1 MMVFISRG
9 NRVRFGI
16 TLTIFL
22 LVIMVLGAGVKKA
35 TVGTGTVMGTCSL
48 PDSSNWSGIT
58 VIIAGRNE
66 STTTDGAGDYVLN
79 SVPAGALR
87 IQAGKIFYANAVQDT
102 FLAANETLHVNLALS
117 SFIADT
123 FAGQATPAFT
133 SGTTNVGNLGV
144 PNRFIVPGDSGFTW
158 SGQQQLKEGSLMI
171 GAGTGQVS
179 DAARFI
185 FGLAQDNL
193 DQDFQSRSDVVVLTS
208 GMDSTVHFTAFDDS
222 RANVPPGNPSQPMN
236 ILVTQTTSS
245 FGAAGDDAYLLIGLK
260 IKNTGYLPV
269 NNLLVGW
276 FVDWNVGGSGT
287 TNRGGVVF
295 ANQQIAGLN
304 NGFPFPVEIAYQR
317 RSTTTGPFM
326 GIVPLSQ
333 AQFRA
338 SRIASIQNEIVPS
351 SPNGGLT
358 EANKYI
364 YMRDRRGT
372 NKYSDRGVEE
382 DLCTIAS
389 VGGTQTDNYSSS
401 YIALAP
407 GGTIQV
413 GFAFVGGSDSL
424 NLIQNALNAQKK
436 WIRQGNAMDVIPT
449 TWQVNARWNMI
460 SIPVFVQD
468 SSKLG
473 LFPSASSSAFSYIPN
488 HGYAIRDT
496 LGTGIGYWLK
506 FPSQQVVNLS
516 GVIRRIDTINVA
528 QGWNMIGALSFPI
541 AITAITTVPPGLVQ
555 SGYFGFNGSYQTTD
569 TLQPMQ
575 GYWVKASQ
583 TGQIILNAPHPTIS
597 PKPSH

>member
-9 NRVRFGI
+9 YRCRFGV
-16 TLTIFL
+16 TLIIFL

-35 TVGTGTVMGTCSL
+35 TVGTGTVVGTCSL
-48 PDSSNWSGIT
+48 PDSSDWSGIT
-58 VIIAGRNE
+58 VIIAGQNK
-66 STTTDGAGDYVLN
+66 STMTDGAGN
-79 SVPAGALR
+79 FIFNTVPVGVFR

-117 SFIADT
+117 SVIADT
-123 FAGQATPAFT
+123 FAGMATPAFT

-144 PNRFIVPGDSGFTW
+144 PNRFIEPGDSGFTW

-171 GAGTGQVS
+171 GTGTGQVS

-185 FGLAQDNL
+185 LGLAQDNL

-208 GMDSTVHFTAFDDS
+208 GMDSTIHLTAFDDS
-222 RANVPPGNPSQPMN
+222 RANLPPGNPSQPMN
-236 ILVTQTTSS
+236 ILVRQTTSS
-245 FGAAGDDAYLLIGLK
+245 FGAAGDDGYLLVGLS
-260 IKNTGYLPV
+260 IQNTGYLPL

-276 FVDWNVGGSGT
+276 FVDWNVGGSAT

-295 ANQQIAGLN
+295 ADQQIVGIN
-304 NGFPFPVEIAYQR
+304 NGVPFPVEIAYQR

-358 EANKYI
+358 EANKYV
-364 YMRDRRGT
+364 YMRDRRAT
-372 NKYSDRGVEE
+372 NTYSDRGVEE

-413 GFAFVGGSDSL
+413 GFAFAGGSDSL
-424 NLIQNALNAQKK
+424 ELIQNALNAQKR
-436 WIRQGNAMDVIPT
+436 WVQQGNAMDVIPT

-460 SIPVFVQD
+460 SVPVFVQD
-468 SSKLG
+468 SSKSG
-473 LFPSASSSAFSYIPN
+473 LFPSASSSAFFYIPN
-488 HGYAIRDT
+488 HGYAKRDT
-496 LGTGIGYWLK
+496 LRTGTGYWLK
-506 FPSQQVVNLS
+506 FPSQQVINLS
-516 GVIRRIDTINVA
+516 GVIRRIDTISVA
-528 QGWNMIGALSFPI
+528 QGWSMIGALSFPI
-541 AITAITTVPPGLVQ
+541 AVTAITTIPQGLVL
-555 SGYFGFNGSYQTTD
+555 SGYYGYNGSYQTAD
-569 TLQPMQ
+569 TLHPMR
-575 GYWVKASQ
+575 GYWIKASQ
-583 TGQIILNAPHPTIS
+583 AGQIILNTPHTNIF
-597 PKPSH
+597 PKPSQ